1 MPKMPKNCKN
11 TAKRALLQ
19 EEETAP
25 PPTSVTLESQGEEE
39 PWFET
44 LQAMEVINPEDF
56 VPPPPPPPSDAF
68 SIQTSEVSIN
78 PLTRISSD
86 EECRSKQLAYSA
98 GWPNIFPS
106 LRNDLGKVVAMWAV
120 MRFVKNIRAGI
131 TYRDPEAIE
140 L

>member
-68 SIQTSEVSIN
+68 SIQISE
-78 PLTRISSD
+78 
-86 EECRSKQLAYSA
+86 
-98 GWPNIFPS
+98 
-106 LRNDLGKVVAMWAV
+106 VVAMWAV